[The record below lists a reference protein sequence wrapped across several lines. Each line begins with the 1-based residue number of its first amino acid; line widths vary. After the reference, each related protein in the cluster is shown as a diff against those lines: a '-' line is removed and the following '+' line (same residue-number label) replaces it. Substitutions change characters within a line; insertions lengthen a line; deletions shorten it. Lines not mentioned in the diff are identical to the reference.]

1 MYALKART
9 LIDDI
14 GYSVPSIFYFI
25 MRNATWNQE
34 TNTQIE
40 KKKRISSPSVKI
52 STFDNFHTLI
62 LKIKYI
68 FGLLTYTGN

>member
-1 MYALKART
+1 
-9 LIDDI
+9 
-14 GYSVPSIFYFI
+14 VPSVFYFI
-25 MRNATWNQE
+25 MRNATRNQE
-34 TNTQIE
+34 TNTEIE
-40 KKKRISSPSVKI
+40 KKNSSPSIKI